1 VRFNLEVGSFVML
14 RSECHHV
21 RPGRRAPRLQA
32 ILALALALCAG
43 PVAEAFAGSQGS
55 SAPSYRIFLTD
66 GTPIISFGE
75 FARASGRVVFTVPIG
90 SPSRP
95 DALQVVSLPDS
106 AVDWD
111 RTDRYTEA
119 VRHQS
124 YASTRG
130 EEDYA
135 ALTGA
140 VARALGDIAFTSDA
154 SSKLAIA
161 ADIRRQLLEWP
172 AAHAAY
178 RSGDV
183 RELTAH
189 VEEAISEIR
198 AGSGQ
203 RAFDLSLV
211 AMIEPPSEPLLPEP
225 LLKDSLEYAAAI
237 AQMTDS
243 RRDRLSLQQS
253 ILAVLDRR
261 KRQVPRHWYSATR
274 KALVSSIGREHT
286 LDRAYADLASRT
298 LRDARAREEDADVA
312 ALDRLVADAQ
322 KADARLGYQR
332 PETMQALLASLAVS
346 SAKAREKREAIDR
359 YKYRK
364 SAYGS
369 YRRHIDDSLGKF
381 DDVTEDIGEVKALA
395 GPKGRRLS
403 KVEKRVSAIE
413 VSLLPAT
420 PPAVLGPAHD
430 LLVSSAR
437 LMREALRLQRGAAT
451 SGDAAITQNASAAA
465 AGALLL
471 LEIARI
477 RIDEF
482 FRKPAAP

>member
-1 VRFNLEVGSFVML
+1 ML
-14 RSECHHV
+14 RRECNDV
-21 RPGRRAPRLQA
+21 RRGRRAPRMQA
-32 ILALALALCAG
+32 LAALALTLSAWPA
-43 PVAEAFAGSQGS
+43 AEAFAGPQGA
-55 SAPSYRIFLTD
+55 SAPSHRIFLTD
-66 GTPIISFGE
+66 GTAVISFGE

-90 SPSRP
+90 APSNP

-111 RTDRYTEA
+111 RTDRYTDA
-119 VRHQS
+119 VRHQF

-140 VARALGDIAFTSDA
+140 VARALGDIAFSTDA

-172 AAHAAY
+172 AAHFAY

-203 RAFDLSLV
+203 RTFDLSLV
-211 AMIEPPSEPLLPEP
+211 AMIEPPSERLLAEP
-225 LLKDSLEYAAAI
+225 TLKDSLDYAAAV

-243 RRDRLSLQQS
+243 RRVRLSLQQS
-253 ILAVLDRR
+253 ILAVLERR
-261 KRQVPRHWYSATR
+261 KRQVPRDYYSATR
-274 KALVSSIGREHT
+274 KALAGSIEREHA
-286 LDRAYADLASRT
+286 LDRDYAELASRT
-298 LRDARAREEDADVA
+298 LRDARDREEHADVA

-322 KADARLGYQR
+322 KEDARLGYQR
-332 PETMQALLASLAVS
+332 PETMQALLASLVS
-346 SAKAREKREAIDR
+346 SAAKAREKREAIDR
-359 YKYRK
+359 YQYRK
-364 SAYGS
+364 SAWSS
-369 YRRHIDDSLGKF
+369 YRRRIGDRFGAF
-381 DDVTEDIGEVKALA
+381 DDVTEDIGAVRALA
-395 GPKGRRLS
+395 ALKGRRLS
-403 KVEKRVSAIE
+403 KVEKRVSALE
-413 VSLLPAT
+413 VSLLPMT
-420 PPAVLGPAHD
+420 PPVELGPAHD

-437 LMREALRLQRGAAT
+437 LMREALRLQRGATT
-451 SGDAAITQNASAAA
+451 SGDAAATQNASAAA

-471 LEIARI
+471 LETART

-482 FRKPAAP
+482 FRRPAAP